1 MVSKCSHAIDAAVYL
16 LGGLPDA
23 EVEAFVRHLDG
34 CPACRVEIEELAPV
48 ARLLIASRS
57 RLGGP

>member
-1 MVSKCSHAIDAAVYL
+1 MVRECSHAVDAAVYL

-34 CPACRVEIEELAPV
+34 CPGCRVEIEESAPV
-48 ARLLIASRS
+48 ARLLTVARS

>member
-23 EVEAFVRHLDG
+23 EVEAFARHLDG

-48 ARLLIASRS
+48 ARLLTAARP
-57 RLGGP
+57 RPGGP